1 MKIVGLTGGIGSG
14 KSKVLNF
21 FRDKG
26 IPCYNSDK
34 QAKLLVDT
42 NPKLKRQIKKH
53 FGDEIYKLDKL
64 DSKTLSKRVFNNS
77 DDLNLLN
84 SIIHPAIADDFLKFR
99 TTNKSALLVKE
110 AAILFESGG
119 YKLCDYTILITA
131 PINIRIDRVVKRDLT
146 DRDEVILKISNQWSD
161 KRKSLLADKII
172 ENIDWNETVLLLEKL
187 LIELKFQFNIAD

>member
-131 PINIRIDRVVKRDLT
+131 PINIRIDRVFKRDLT